1 MVWRNLERND
11 IWVNNWQTYHEHC
24 TEPAELIKGTT
35 ITFHGNFYWIKLGEF
50 SFVKC
55 FTKGFLCLLVISILT
70 YTFFQFLSSLDKE
83 VILLKY
89 SRLLYEQVETLVYPI
104 FFLWNN
110 LICLWPYKE
119 SFMGKLV
126 CSRQLD
132 ICLTTVELSYP
143 STSHKRPPPIHV
155 SDRLSKTPKLL
166 HLLWATMTT
175 FWAWKFNDFP
185 LFLSSCK
192 RPLDT
197 FSDLY
202 VRCVYYAT

>member
-1 MVWRNLERND
+1 M
-11 IWVNNWQTYHEHC
+11 
-24 TEPAELIKGTT
+24 
-35 ITFHGNFYWIKLGEF
+35 
-50 SFVKC
+50 
-55 FTKGFLCLLVISILT
+55 
-70 YTFFQFLSSLDKE
+70 
-83 VILLKY
+83 ILLKY

-132 ICLTTVELSYP
+132 FRLTTVELPYP
-143 STSHKRPPPIHV
+143 STSHKQPPPIHV
-155 SDRLSKTPKLL
+155 SDRLSKTPKLF

-175 FWAWKFNDFP
+175 FWAWKFNDFS

-202 VRCVYYAT
+202 FSLCALCYLEYTTCTWKYTWCNLGIALSRSAQTSSWKRPPVILFLKATTSNKQPLILFILDGQLREAKL